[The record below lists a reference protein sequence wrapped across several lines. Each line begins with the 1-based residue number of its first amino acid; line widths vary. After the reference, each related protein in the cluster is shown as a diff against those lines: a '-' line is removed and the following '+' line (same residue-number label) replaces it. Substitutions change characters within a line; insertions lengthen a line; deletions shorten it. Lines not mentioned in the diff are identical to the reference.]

1 MPRFNVELVNV
12 TKRFGDFVAV
22 DNISLGIEKGEF
34 ITLLGPSGCGKTT
47 TLRMIGGFILP
58 SEGEVYINGEAME
71 RRPPNQRN
79 TSMVFQNYA
88 LFPHLTV
95 YENIAF
101 GLKER
106 KVPKDEISVRVQ
118 DILGVVGL
126 RGLENRNPSEL
137 SGGQQQRVALARSLV
152 LEPEVLLLDEPLGAL
167 DLKIRKQMQEELKS
181 LQSRLQITFVYVTHD
196 QEEALVMSNKIGVMD
211 NGKLEQF
218 DEVKKVYE
226 RPRTRFVSQFV
237 GEANILHGVVIQ
249 ASDRLATVDL
259 AGHKATITN
268 DCELQEGQELEFVV
282 RPEKILFEEAARHA
296 ETSIQGKVSNV
307 VYKGSTATITLICEG
322 DFEVR
327 AQEQVSGTTT
337 VYEVGDL
344 VEFGWLAEC
353 AFPILA

>member
-1 MPRFNVELVNV
+1 
-12 TKRFGDFVAV
+12 VAV

-106 KVPKDEISVRVQ
+106 KVPKDKIAVRVQ